1 MRCCHSLSSFPSPPR
16 RGALEVG
23 ECSCRL
29 RLPRRLSPPRNDS
42 RKKGGLFAIDVE
54 DFVQKY
60 VFGIEDANGPEIE
73 LDKEFERRMILES
86 ENIAEEIMD
95 KDVSD
100 WSVDDFNFIR
110 GTIGYH
116 KNWERRRKVL
126 DFLNYN
132 NREKQ

>member
-1 MRCCHSLSSFPSPPR
+1 M
-16 RGALEVG
+16 
-23 ECSCRL
+23 
-29 RLPRRLSPPRNDS
+29 
-42 RKKGGLFAIDVE
+42 
-54 DFVQKY
+54 QKY

>member
-1 MRCCHSLSSFPSPPR
+1 MNYVKLAKGFGNLFGRY
-16 RGALEVG
+16 
-23 ECSCRL
+23 
-29 RLPRRLSPPRNDS
+29 LSPYLKKQGAKQLAYKEIND
-42 RKKGGLFAIDVE
+42 AVDVE

-60 VFGIEDANGPEIE
+60 IIGIEDANGPEIE

-132 NREKQ
+132 RVER